1 MGAWDA
7 MEEHDMGLLEHQVC
21 DHTPELGSRN
31 SSVNGHASWWP
42 LIPVLKH
49 AVCIGVI
56 SSMRSIRKTVFMIL
70 CRWVDDFSRM
80 QLGRDVPKPE
90 SWAADFA
97 QQQEN
102 APGRSASWNQIWDD
116 SSAGPSNEWATEFGQ
131 TGAAMVRLCEIAM
144 DALYSIA
151 HS

>member
-1 MGAWDA
+1 MRVMPWKN
-7 MEEHDMGLLEHQVC
+7 MIW
-21 DHTPELGSRN
+21 
-31 SSVNGHASWWP
+31 ASWNIKCVIIHQSWVAATVVSMVMP
-42 LIPVLKH
+42 PGGVSLIPVLKH

-56 SSMRSIRKTVFMIL
+56 SSMGSIGKPVFMIL

-90 SWAADFA
+90 AWAADFA

-131 TGAAMVRLCEIAM
+131 TGAAMVRLCEIAL